1 MPTVNSLGGMASILG
16 LDYDQLIYGL
26 IGVGILNQNG
36 FPKKKLID
44 EGYFNSD
51 GSIRDYPGLR
61 QLIKIMLG
69 LE

>member
-16 LDYDQLIYGL
+16 LEYDQLIHGL
-26 IGVGILNQNG
+26 IAVGILNQNG
-36 FPKKKLID
+36 CPKKKLID
-44 EGYFNSD
+44 EGYFNPD

-69 LE
+69 L